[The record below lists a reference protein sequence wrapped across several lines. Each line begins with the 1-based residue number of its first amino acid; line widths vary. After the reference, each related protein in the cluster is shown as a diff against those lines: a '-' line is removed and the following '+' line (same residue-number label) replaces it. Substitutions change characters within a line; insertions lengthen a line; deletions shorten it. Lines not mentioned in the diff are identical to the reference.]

1 MKPSTLNAWPF
12 PNKILNTWKNLMKKA
27 LNNRL
32 PHMSTVHQWLIHAKK
47 KKDYHLT
54 KINFPLSWDS
64 INRVTLCHRQQFINC
79 MFKQKGTWTYGW
91 IAANKFA
98 FDTISKIE
106 HKLII
111 YQPFGWCVNGNK
123 INNKNGMRM
132 RTVVSQNQWNAIPTA
147 LMNLWTYILCG

>member
-1 MKPSTLNAWPF
+1 MK
-12 PNKILNTWKNLMKKA
+12 IA
-27 LNNRL
+27 LNNAY
-32 PHMSTVHQWLIHAKK
+32 PTCPQSTNDSFMQRK

-79 MFKQKGTWTYGW
+79 VFKQKGTWTYGW

-98 FDTISKIE
+98 FDKISKIE

-132 RTVVSQNQWNAIPTA
+132 RTVVSQECNSNGIDEF
-147 LMNLWTYILCG
+147 MNIHIMWLT